1 MTISSRRVTV
11 LSTLAFPHLSTVLA
25 NIRQSWVYSHLLR
38 DVAGIF
44 GLKVAYSGLN
54 FVLGVILARLLGV
67 TGFGAYSYALA
78 WMSLLNTLAVLGLD
92 TLLVRE
98 IAAYHAQSEWG
109 RMRGL
114 LRWTSG
120 IVLCAAFSLALLA
133 ATLTRLLASR
143 LDPLVLTTFWVALLL
158 LPFLALM
165 RLRQAAMQGL
175 LHVVSG
181 QVAEMLLF
189 PLLLLGAV
197 GGAHLLLE
205 HGLTA
210 SWAMGMHCLVASITF
225 LIGTV
230 LLIRAIPR
238 ETREAVPVYQTAVW
252 MQSALPMLFYTILQ
266 MVNGRLDMLLLG
278 AIKGA
283 GTVGIY
289 SVAARWGEF
298 FTFFLGTLLP
308 ALGPRIASLH
318 ATGDREGLQR
328 VVTRCT
334 RMTLLCSL
342 PVAIGMLG
350 GSRWLLLLY
359 GPTFT
364 QGQTA
369 LIILGIGQFYNVLA
383 GPVGWLLLMTGNERD
398 TVTSLVASVT
408 VNAVLNL
415 GLTPHMGLEGAA
427 IASASSIITWNTL
440 MAFFVYKRLGVHST
454 VLGRIRLK
462 R

>member
-1 MTISSRRVTV
+1 LR
-11 LSTLAFPHLSTVLA
+11 TVLA
-25 NIRQSWVYSHLLR
+25 NFRQSQWYCRLLR
-38 DVAGIF
+38 DVTSTF

-54 FVLGVILARLLGV
+54 FALGVVLARLLGA
-67 TGFGAYSYALA
+67 TGFGAYNYAIA

-92 TLLVRE
+92 KLLVRE
-98 IAAYHAQSEWG
+98 IAICHAKSEWG

-120 IVLCAAFSLALLA
+120 VVLCTACSLALLVA
-133 ATLTRLLASR
+133 AFTCLLAGR
-143 LDPLVLTTFWVALLL
+143 LNPLVLTTFWIALLL

-165 RLRQAAMQGL
+165 KLRQAVMQGL

-197 GGAHLLLE
+197 GGAHLLLG

-210 SWAMGMHCLVASITF
+210 SWAMGMNVLVASITF

-230 LLIRAIPR
+230 LLNRAIPR
-238 ETREAVPVYQTAVW
+238 KAREAVPIYQTTVW
-252 MQSALPMLFYTILQ
+252 RQSALPILFSTVLQ
-266 MVNGRLDMLLLG
+266 IVNGRLDTLLLG

-283 GTVGIY
+283 GAVGIY
-289 SVAARWGEF
+289 SVAARWGELL
-298 FTFFLGTLLP
+298 TFFLSTLLP
-308 ALGPRIASLH
+308 ALAPRIASLH
-318 ATGDREGLQR
+318 TTGDREGLQR
-328 VVTRCT
+328 VVTRCA

-342 PVAIGMLG
+342 PIVIVLLG
-350 GSRWLLLLY
+350 GSHWLLLLY

-369 LIILGIGQFYNVLA
+369 LIILSIGQLCNVLV
-383 GPVGWLLLMTGNERD
+383 GPVGWLLLMTGHERD

-408 VNAVLNL
+408 VNAGLNL

>member
-1 MTISSRRVTV
+1 MTNPSRRVAV
-11 LSTLAFPHLSTVLA
+11 LYTLAFPHLSTVFD
-25 NIRQSWVYSHLLR
+25 NIRQSWLDSRLLR
-38 DVAGIF
+38 DVTGTF

-54 FVLGVILARLLGV
+54 FVLGVVLARLLGV
-67 TGFGAYSYALA
+67 TGFGAYNYAIA

-98 IAAYHAQSEWG
+98 ITTYCAQSEWG

-120 IVLCAAFSLALLA
+120 VGLCAACSLALLA
-133 ATLTRLLASR
+133 AALTRLLAGR
-143 LDPLVLTTFWVALLL
+143 LDPFVLTTFWVALLL
-158 LPFLALM
+158 LPFLSLM

-181 QVAEMLLF
+181 QVAEMLFF

-197 GGAHLLLE
+197 GGAHLLLG

-210 SWAMGMHCLVASITF
+210 SWAMGMNVLVASITF

-230 LLIRAIPR
+230 LLTRAIPR

-252 MQSALPMLFYTILQ
+252 MQSALPMFFTTVLQ
-266 MVNGRLDMLLLG
+266 IVNGRLDTLLLG

-283 GTVGIY
+283 GAVGIY

-298 FTFFLGTLLP
+298 FTFFLSTLLP

-328 VVTRCT
+328 VVTRCA
-334 RMTLLCSL
+334 RLTLLCSL
-342 PVAIGMLG
+342 PIAIGLLG
-350 GSRWLLLLY
+350 GSYWLLLLY

-369 LIILGIGQFYNVLA
+369 LIILGSGQLYNVLA
-383 GPVGWLLLMTGNERD
+383 GPVWWLLLMTGHERD
-398 TVTSLVASVT
+398 TVTSLVASVA

-415 GLTPHMGLEGAA
+415 LLTPPMGLEGAA

-454 VLGRIRLK
+454 VLGRMRLK